1 MKNEDIR
8 WIQRFQNYQKAFAQ
22 LMQAVELSRQRPL
35 SKLEQQGLIQG
46 FEYTH
51 ELAWNTLKDF
61 LEARGTT
68 NLFGSRDTTRAA
80 FALGLIEQGE
90 IWMQMI
96 QSRNQTTHTYN
107 EETMEQIAA
116 AITDVYVAEF
126 ARLQTKLEQ
135 FRSEAPTA

>member
-8 WIQRFQNYQKAFAQ
+8 WIQRFQNYRKAFAQ
-22 LMQAVELSRQRPL
+22 LMQAVELSRQRAL

-61 LEARGTT
+61 LQARGTT
-68 NLFGSRDTTRAA
+68 NLFGSRDVTRAA
-80 FALGLIEQGE
+80 FTLGLIKQGE

-96 QSRNQTTHTYN
+96 QSRNQTTHTCN
-107 EETMEQIAA
+107 EETMQQIAA
-116 AITDVYVAEF
+116 AITNLYAAEF

-135 FRSEAPTA
+135 FQAEKPTA